1 MERQLLPGQEIQ
13 TGTNTSLSPSIQ
25 LQFEL
30 SAFIRTPSPPRG
42 PPPPYTS
49 HPRAHH
55 APIPDHLRVL
65 PSMLEEDE
73 EEDVSGGHCC
83 RWLDCGAVYGQREE
97 LVKHLEKIHVDQR
110 KGEDFTCF
118 WAGCP
123 RKHKPFNARYKLLIH
138 MRVHSGEKPNKC
150 SVSVNLTG
158 KGLCVCQPPPPSG
171 SLACY
176 PPPPQWISCMLSPPP
191 PQWISCMLS
200 PPPPQWISCML
211 FPPPPSVDLLHVIPP
226 PPPSGSLVCYPPPQ
240 WISCMLSPPP
250 PPQWISCMLSPP
262 PPSGSLACYSPP
274 PLPQWISCML
284 FPPPPPVDLLYVIPP
299 PSGSLVCYPPP
310 PQWISCML
318 PPPAVDLL
326 HVIPPP
332 LPQWISCMLPPPPPS
347 GSLVCYPPPP
357 PQWISCMLLL
367 QHHSA
372 SSYHLCSIVAALTAL
387 LLEKKPSMS
396 LCLGETLL
404 KV

>member
-1 MERQLLPGQEIQ
+1 MEHQLLPGQEIQ

-30 SAFIRTPSPPRG
+30 AAFIRTPSPPRG

-158 KGLCVCQPPPPSG
+158 KGLCVCQH
-171 SLACY
+171 
-176 PPPPQWISCMLSPPP
+176 PP

-211 FPPPPSVDLLHVIPP
+211 FPPPPPQWISCILSPPPQWISCMLFPPPQWISCMLSPPPPPSGSLVCYPPPPPVDLLYVIPP
-226 PPPSGSLVCYPPPQ
+226 PPVDLLYVIPPQWISCMLFPPPPQWISCMLSPPPPSGSLVCYPPPPQWISCMLSPPPSGSLVCYPPPQWISCMLPPSGSLVCYPPPQ

-250 PPQWISCMLSPP
+250 PPQWISCML
-262 PPSGSLACYSPP
+262 
-274 PLPQWISCML
+274 
-284 FPPPPPVDLLYVIPP
+284 
-299 PSGSLVCYPPP
+299 
-310 PQWISCML
+310 
-318 PPPAVDLL
+318 
-326 HVIPPP
+326 
-332 LPQWISCMLPPPPPS
+332 
-347 GSLVCYPPPP
+347 
-357 PQWISCMLLL
+357 LL

-372 SSYHLCSIVAALTAL
+372 SGYHLGSIVAALTAL

>member
-1 MERQLLPGQEIQ
+1 MQSFTIKIRVIFYSALEDQFTNLVMEHQLLPGQEIQ

-42 PPPPYTS
+42 PPPPYTY

-73 EEDVSGGHCC
+73 EEDVSGGHFC

-150 SVSVNLTG
+150 SVSVNLTR
-158 KGLCVCQPPPPSG
+158 KGLCVCQHPPPPPSG

-176 PPPPQWISCMLSPPP
+176 P
-191 PQWISCMLS
+191 

-211 FPPPPSVDLLHVIPP
+211 FPPPPP
-226 PPPSGSLVCYPPPQ
+226 PPPQ
-240 WISCMLSPPP
+240 WISCMWSPPPPVDLFYVIPPP

-262 PPSGSLACYSPP
+262 PPPSGSLVCYS
-274 PLPQWISCML
+274 
-284 FPPPPPVDLLYVIPP
+284 PPPVDLLYVIPP
-299 PSGSLVCYPPP
+299 PPP
-310 PQWISCML
+310 
-318 PPPAVDLL
+318 VDLL
-326 HVIPPP
+326 YVIIAA
-332 LPQWISCMLPPPPPS
+332 PQCFRV
-347 GSLVCYPPPP
+347 SLVFYR
-357 PQWISCMLLL
+357 
-367 QHHSA
+367 
-372 SSYHLCSIVAALTAL
+372 SSFNSTSTGEKALDVFVSRRDSSEGL
-387 LLEKKPSMS
+387 D
-396 LCLGETLL
+396 
-404 KV
+404 